1 MAIFGKRWSKL
12 ELDALKLS
20 NDIDE
25 LRRLLPERTE
35 GAIKSKIL
43 QLSKDPEP
51 KESPAPWTRAELDQ
65 FPTEMKVDKL
75 ILHSLAEKLGRDKN
89 NLWKKMKSLGYV
101 WVKSTEPLKATED
114 NPYPMHGQKWTDE
127 ELALFPQEKEV
138 TKEILDEVIAKIPFR
153 KPSSIW
159 PKMKKE
165 GYIWVAPEEPVTATL
180 KQVFEDAPT
189 LTEDEK
195 YVLSLAHELGF
206 RKRNNQKSPAIEPG
220 LEDKYSCRDRIV
232 TDFGL
237 KEGFTSGELY
247 YAIGHR
253 ITPFPWEMERIPE
266 VAEAYAKRDSKSV
279 LEAAKALHARLEEF
293 ING

>member
-1 MAIFGKRWSKL
+1 MAVFGKRWSKA
-12 ELDALKLS
+12 ELDALKVT

-25 LRRLLPERTE
+25 LRRLLPDRTE
-35 GAIKSKIL
+35 GAIKAKIL
-43 QLSKDPEP
+43 QLSRDPEP
-51 KESPAPWTRAELDQ
+51 KEAPAPWTRVELDQ

-75 ILHSLAEKLGRDKN
+75 ILHSLADKLGRDKN
-89 NLWKKMKSLGYV
+89 TLWRKMKSLGYV
-101 WVKSTEPLKATED
+101 WVKSTEPLEATED

-138 TKEILDEVIAKIPFR
+138 TKEILDEVITKIPFR

-165 GYIWVAPEEPVTATL
+165 GYIWVAPEEPQQPTL
-180 KQVFEDAPT
+180 PPVINAIEI

-195 YVLSLAHELGF
+195 YVLSLSHELGF

-220 LEDKYSCRDRIV
+220 LEDKYGYKDRIA

-237 KEGFTSGELY
+237 SEAFTGGELY
-247 YAIGHR
+247 YAIGQR
-253 ITPFPWEMERIPE
+253 ISPFPWDMNYCEEI
-266 VAEAYAKRDSKSV
+266 AIAYRKRDKQSIM
-279 LEAAKALHARLEEF
+279 AAAEALHARLEEF